1 VVSSYNFLLL
11 FKDYL
16 HGLDKTQYEADLAE
30 AGNDETKKKIIQVSI
45 HGLFFNFLMLYFS
58 DDN

>member
-1 VVSSYNFLLL
+1 MVSSYNFLLL

-30 AGNDETKKKIIQVSI
+30 AGIFI
-45 HGLFFNFLMLYFS
+45 F
-58 DDN
+58 DDNVCIFLVSDLRFS

>member
-1 VVSSYNFLLL
+1 MVITYIFFLNL
-11 FKDYL
+11 KDYL

-45 HGLFFNFLMLYFS
+45 HGLFYQFLNVVLQ
-58 DDN
+58 